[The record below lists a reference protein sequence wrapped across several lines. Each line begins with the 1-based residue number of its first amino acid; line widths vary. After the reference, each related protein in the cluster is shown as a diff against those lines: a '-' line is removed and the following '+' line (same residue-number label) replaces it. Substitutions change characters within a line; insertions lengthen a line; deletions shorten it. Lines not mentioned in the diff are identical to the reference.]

1 VSSPGRP
8 GPDPARSVPT
18 STYRF
23 QLGPDLD
30 FAAAAELTGYLAD
43 LGVGALYASPVLAA
57 APGSTHGYDVVDP
70 TRASPAL
77 GGDDGFARLADRLH
91 QAGLGLVVD
100 IVPNHEGIAVPQAN
114 PAWWDVLEYG
124 PESEYAKFFDI
135 DWSRPPIMV
144 PVLADADAV
153 NDLQLKDGQLAY
165 YDQRFPIAPG
175 TDGGTPQEVHERQH
189 YRLTDWRRA
198 NTELNYR
205 RFFDITTL
213 AAVRVEDPE
222 VFQATHATVLRW
234 VSDGL
239 VSGLRVD
246 HPDGLADPGGY
257 LRRLA
262 AEAPSAWL
270 VVEKILGPDEAMP
283 PPDRWPVDGTT
294 GYDLL
299 RLVCGL
305 FVDPDG
311 EPGLTDLA
319 TAEYGPQDLAQLEYE
334 GKRWIAERILRAEVR
349 RIAALAPKPG
359 STDEGSTDEGST
371 EQAVIELLA
380 SFAVYRSY
388 LADGEAEPLH
398 AAAAQATRRAPDQA
412 DAIDA
417 MVAAMI
423 ADPGGELAERVQQ
436 TAAMVMAK
444 GVEDTVF
451 YRYNRFVALNEVGGS
466 PDRFGVTPDEFHR
479 RAGALAVGPH
489 AATMTTLSTHDTK
502 RSEDVRARLAVLS
515 EVPAEFA
522 AAVSRW
528 SARARLPE
536 PTLNLLAWQSL
547 VGAWPISPD
556 RLRGYLEKASREAK
570 LATSWTEPNPEFDQ
584 AVAAWPQA
592 VLASAGLIADV
603 EGFVRWIRPAGW
615 VNALG
620 QKLVQL
626 TMPGVPD
633 LYQGSELW
641 DLSLVD
647 PDNRRPVDFAHRR
660 ELLARIDAGW
670 LPSVDDSGA
679 AKLLVVARALRLRR
693 DRPELFDG
701 YRPLTADGPA
711 ARHALAFQRGSGRL
725 VTVATRLP
733 LTLSRSRGWR
743 DTTLKLPGIPGGV
756 PWVDALTGRSIPAGV
771 VPLDSLLHRYPVAL
785 LVRGDQ

>member
-1 VSSPGRP
+1 MPS
-8 GPDPARSVPT
+8 
-18 STYRF
+18 STYRV

-30 FAAAAELTGYLAD
+30 FAAAADLIGYLAD

-57 APGSTHGYDVVDP
+57 APGSTHGYDVVEP

-77 GGDDGFARLADRLH
+77 GGDEGFTRLAGRLG
-91 QAGLGLVVD
+91 QAGLGLVLD

-114 PAWWDVLEYG
+114 PAWRDVLENG

-144 PVLADADAV
+144 PVLADDAATG
-153 NDLQLKDGQLAY
+153 DLKLVDGQLAY

-175 TDGGTPQEVHERQH
+175 TGAGTPQQVHERQH
-189 YRLTDWRRA
+189 YRLTNWRRA

-222 VFQATHATVLRW
+222 VFRATHATVLRW
-234 VSDGL
+234 VADGL
-239 VSGLRVD
+239 VTGLRVD

-262 AEAPSAWL
+262 GEAPSAWL
-270 VVEKILGPDEAMP
+270 VVEKILGADEALLP
-283 PPDRWPVDGTT
+283 PARWPVDGTT
-294 GYDLL
+294 GYDVL

-305 FVDPDG
+305 FVDSAG
-311 EPGLTDLA
+311 ERALTALA
-319 TAEYGPQDLAQLEYE
+319 EAECGPQGLAQLEYE
-334 GKRWIAERILRAEVR
+334 GKRWIAEHILRAEVR
-349 RIAALAPKPG
+349 RIAALVPEA
-359 STDEGSTDEGST
+359 ST

-388 LADGEAEPLH
+388 LADGAAGPLH
-398 AAAAQATRRAPDQA
+398 DAAAEATRRTPDQA
-412 DAIDA
+412 AAIDA
-417 MVAAMI
+417 LVTRMTAEP
-423 ADPGGELAERVQQ
+423 DGELAERVQQ

-451 YRYNRFVALNEVGGS
+451 YRYNRFIALNEVGGD
-466 PDRFGVTPDEFHR
+466 PGRFGVPPEEFHR
-479 RAGALAVGPH
+479 RSTALAQGPH

-515 EVPAEFA
+515 ELPDEFA
-522 AAVSRW
+522 DAVRRW

-547 VGAWPISPD
+547 LGAWPISPE

-570 LATSWTEPNPEFDQ
+570 LATSWTEPNEEFDQ
-584 AVAAWPQA
+584 AVAAWPRT
-592 VLASAGLIADV
+592 VLADAGLIADV
-603 EGFVRWIRPAGW
+603 EGFVRLIRPAGW
-615 VNALG
+615 VDALG

-641 DLSLVD
+641 DLSVVD

-670 LPSVDDSGA
+670 LPPIDNSGA

-693 DRPELFDG
+693 DRPELFRG
-701 YRPLTADGPA
+701 YRPLAADGPA
-711 ARHALAFQRGSGRL
+711 ARHAVAFQRGSGAM

-733 LTLSRSRGWR
+733 LTLGRSRGWR
-743 DTTLKLPGIPGGV
+743 DTTLKLPGIAGGIG
-756 PWVDALTGRSIPAGV
+756 WIDALTGRAVPAGA
-771 VPLDSLLHRYPVAL
+771 VPLAGLLSRYPVAL

>member
-1 VSSPGRP
+1 VTAPS
-8 GPDPARSVPT
+8 
-18 STYRF
+18 STYRV
-23 QLGPDLD
+23 QLGPELD
-30 FAAAAELTGYLAD
+30 FAAAAELIGYLAD
-43 LGVGALYASPVLAA
+43 LGIGALYASPVLAA

-70 TRASPAL
+70 TKASPAL
-77 GGDDGFARLADRLH
+77 GGDAGFARLADRLH

-114 PAWWDVLEYG
+114 PAWWDVLEHG
-124 PESEYAKFFDI
+124 PESRYARYFDI

-144 PVLADADAV
+144 PVLADDEAVAD
-153 NDLQLKDGQLAY
+153 LKLADGQLAY

-175 TDGGTPQEVHERQH
+175 TDGGTPQQVHERQH
-189 YRLTDWRRA
+189 YRLVNWRRA

-222 VFQATHATVLRW
+222 VFQATHGLILRW
-234 VSDGL
+234 VADGL
-239 VSGLRVD
+239 VTGLRVD
-246 HPDGLADPGGY
+246 HPDGLADPGAY

-262 AEAPSAWL
+262 ADAPSAWL
-270 VVEKILGPDEAMP
+270 VVEKILGADEALP

-294 GYDLL
+294 GYDTL

-311 EPGLTDLA
+311 EPGLTELA
-319 TAEYGPQDLAQLEYE
+319 TAEYGPQDLAELEYQ
-334 GKRWIAERILRAEVR
+334 GKRWIAEHILRAEVR
-349 RIAALAPKPG
+349 RIAALTPEKAN
-359 STDEGSTDEGST
+359 T

-388 LADGEAEPLH
+388 LADGEAGPLRD
-398 AAAAQATRRAPDQA
+398 AAAEAGRRRPEMATT
-412 DAIDA
+412 IDA
-417 MVAAMI
+417 LVTQMTAE
-423 ADPGGELAERVQQ
+423 PTGELAERVQQ

-451 YRYNRFVALNEVGGS
+451 YRYNRFVALNEVGGN
-466 PDRFGVTPDEFHR
+466 PGRFGVPPEEFHR
-479 RAGALAVGPH
+479 RAGALAAGPH
-489 AATMTTLSTHDTK
+489 AATMTALSTHDTK

-515 EVPAEFA
+515 EIPAEFTE
-522 AAVSRW
+522 AVSRW
-528 SARARLPE
+528 SDRARLPE

-570 LATSWTEPNPEFDQ
+570 LATSWTEPNKEFDA
-584 AVAAWPQA
+584 AVAAWPEA
-592 VLASAGLIADV
+592 VLGSGGLISDV

-647 PDNRRPVDFAHRR
+647 PDNRRPVDFGRRR

-670 LPSVDDSGA
+670 LPPVDDSGA
-679 AKLLVVARALRLRR
+679 AKLLVVTRALRLRR

-701 YRPLTADGPA
+701 YRALTADGPA

-733 LTLSRSRGWR
+733 LTLERSRGWR
-743 DTTLKLPGIPGGV
+743 DTTLKLPGIPGGIG
-756 PWVDALTGRSIPAGV
+756 WIDALTGRSFPAGP
-771 VPLDSLLHRYPVAL
+771 VPLAGLLSRYPVAL

>member
-1 VSSPGRP
+1 MTEP
-8 GPDPARSVPT
+8 GPHDPSPHHSAPG
-18 STYRF
+18 STYRV
-23 QLGPDLD
+23 QLGPGLD

-43 LGVGALYASPVLAA
+43 LGIGALYASPVLAA

-77 GGDDGFARLADRLH
+77 GGDEGFARLAERLG

-100 IVPNHEGIAVPQAN
+100 IVPNHQGIAVPQAN

-124 PESEYAKFFDI
+124 PESRYAKFFDI

-144 PVLADADAV
+144 PVLADDSAV
-153 NDLQLKDGQLAY
+153 NDLQITDGQLAY

-175 TDGGTPQEVHERQH
+175 TGGGTPQQVHERQH
-189 YRLTDWRRA
+189 YRLTNWRRA

-222 VFQATHATVLRW
+222 VFSATHATVLRW
-234 VSDGL
+234 VADGL
-239 VSGLRVD
+239 VTGLRVD

-262 AEAPSAWL
+262 GDAPSAWL
-270 VVEKILGPDEAMP
+270 VVEKILGPDETLP
-283 PPDRWPVDGTT
+283 PPGRWPVGGTT
-294 GYDLL
+294 GYDVL
-299 RLVCGL
+299 RLVSGL

-311 EPGLTDLA
+311 EGPLTALA
-319 TAEYGPQDLAQLEYE
+319 AAECGPQDLAQMKYE
-334 GKRWIAERILRAEVR
+334 AKRWIAEHILRAEVS
-349 RIAALAPKPG
+349 RIAAVADRDLRAASAQG
-359 STDEGSTDEGST
+359 CTGQQGT
-371 EQAVIELLA
+371 EYAVIELLA

-388 LADGEAEPLH
+388 LADGEAGPLLD
-398 AAAAQATRRAPDQA
+398 AAAEATRRAPDQA
-412 DAIDA
+412 AAIA
-417 MVAAMI
+417 ALVASMTS
-423 ADPGGELAERVQQ
+423 DPGGELAERVQQ

-451 YRYNRFVALNEVGGS
+451 YRYNRFVALNEVGGD
-466 PDRFGVTPDEFHR
+466 PGRFGVPPEEFHR
-479 RAGALAVGPH
+479 RAGALAAGPH
-489 AATMTTLSTHDTK
+489 AATMTALSTHDTK

-515 EVPAEFA
+515 ELPDEFA
-522 AAVSRW
+522 DAVRRW

-570 LATSWTEPNPEFDQ
+570 LATSWTEPNAEFDA
-584 AVAAWPQA
+584 AVAAWPAA
-592 VLASAGLIADV
+592 VLADAGLITDV
-603 EGFVRWIRPAGW
+603 EGVVRLVRPAGW

-660 ELLARIDAGW
+660 ELL
-670 LPSVDDSGA
+670 
-679 AKLLVVARALRLRR
+679 
-693 DRPELFDG
+693 
-701 YRPLTADGPA
+701 
-711 ARHALAFQRGSGRL
+711 
-725 VTVATRLP
+725 
-733 LTLSRSRGWR
+733 
-743 DTTLKLPGIPGGV
+743 
-756 PWVDALTGRSIPAGV
+756 
-771 VPLDSLLHRYPVAL
+771 
-785 LVRGDQ
+785 

>member
-1 VSSPGRP
+1 MTQPGRP
-8 GPDPARSVPT
+8 DPEPPRSVPS
-18 STYRF
+18 STYRV

-30 FAAAAELTGYLAD
+30 FAAAADLIGYLAD

-77 GGDDGFARLADRLH
+77 GGDEGFTRLAGRLG
-91 QAGLGLVVD
+91 QAGLGLVLD

-114 PAWWDVLEYG
+114 PAWWDVLENG

-144 PVLADADAV
+144 PVLADDAATG
-153 NDLQLKDGQLAY
+153 DLKLVDGQLAY

-175 TDGGTPQEVHERQH
+175 TGAGTPQQVHERQH
-189 YRLTDWRRA
+189 YRLTNWRRA

-222 VFQATHATVLRW
+222 VFRATHATVLRW
-234 VSDGL
+234 VADGL
-239 VSGLRVD
+239 VTGLRVD

-262 AEAPSAWL
+262 GDAPSAWL
-270 VVEKILGPDEAMP
+270 VVEKILGPDEALLP
-283 PPDRWPVDGTT
+283 PARWPVDGTT
-294 GYDLL
+294 GYDVL

-305 FVDPDG
+305 FVDAGG
-311 EPGLTDLA
+311 EGALTALA
-319 TAEYGPQDLAQLEYE
+319 QAECGPQDLAQLEYE
-334 GKRWIAERILRAEVR
+334 GKRWIAEHILRAEVR
-349 RIAALAPKPG
+349 RIVEVAARDRPGDLPG
-359 STDEGSTDEGST
+359 SPADT
-371 EQAVIELLA
+371 ERAVIELLA

-388 LADGEAEPLH
+388 LADGLASPLYD
-398 AAAAQATRRAPDQA
+398 AADSAAQRTPELAGLVGALVTQ
-412 DAIDA
+412 
-417 MVAAMI
+417 MTG
-423 ADPGGELAERVQQ
+423 DPGGELAERVQQ

-451 YRYNRFVALNEVGGS
+451 YRYNRFVALNEVGGD
-466 PDRFGVTPDEFHR
+466 PGRFGVPPEEFHR
-479 RAGALAVGPH
+479 RSTSLAQGPH
-489 AATMTTLSTHDTK
+489 AATMTALSTHDTK

-515 EVPAEFA
+515 ELPDEFA
-522 AAVSRW
+522 DAVRRW

-547 VGAWPISPD
+547 LGAWPISPE

-570 LATSWTEPNPEFDQ
+570 LATSWTEPNEEFDQ
-584 AVAAWPQA
+584 AVAAWPEA
-592 VLASAGLIADV
+592 VLADAGLIADV
-603 EGFVRWIRPAGW
+603 EGFVRLIRPAGW

-670 LPSVDDSGA
+670 LPPIDNSGA

-693 DRPELFDG
+693 DRPELFSG
-701 YRPLTADGPA
+701 YRPLAADGPA
-711 ARHALAFQRGSGRL
+711 ARHAVAFQRGSGRM

-733 LTLSRSRGWR
+733 LTLGRSRGWR
-743 DTTLKLPGIPGGV
+743 DTTLKLPGIAGGIG
-756 PWVDALTGRSIPAGV
+756 WIDALTGRAVPAGA
-771 VPLDSLLHRYPVAL
+771 VPLAGLLSRYPVAL